1 MTSVLYSYAWKVTRL
16 VSLPQGG
23 RDQLWVELMSQR
35 FPWDQAESRLQL
47 EAGGVAQ
54 MVRAPAQQ
62 VWCNEFKSQYR
73 KKNKKTPAKPH
84 PCLTSPCLNLLF
96 LMNYGQVNP
105 NSAVK
110 KLIYWKSCFGFFFFL
125 IQYIAIQP
133 RLALNLICVPGWPPK
148 CWDYRRGLPYLV
160 KCCFSMGE
168 NDLFRFVS
176 LISRVLSNISH
187 IFKPFALLICALCLF
202 LYHGSL

>member
-110 KLIYWKSCFGFFFFL
+110 KLIYWKSCFGFFFFDTVYSNTTQAGFEL
-125 IQYIAIQP
+125 DMCP
-133 RLALNLICVPGWPPK
+133 RLASQVLGLQAWATIPG
-148 CWDYRRGLPYLV
+148 
-160 KCCFSMGE
+160 
-168 NDLFRFVS
+168 
-176 LISRVLSNISH
+176 
-187 IFKPFALLICALCLF
+187 
-202 LYHGSL
+202 